1 MAAGAR
7 QHDVR
12 QYAGFD
18 ATMAENDGGPVNA
31 AEIGDKILEAH
42 PYMFRNNRGA
52 AKTEHGY
59 ITFGIP
65 APPKGRRER
74 DDDLKGSD
82 YVGFIVVKG
91 VPIFAAIEVK
101 TKKDRLKTGQVR
113 WLKFVDA
120 QGGIAQ
126 LWQEVS
132 DDTILITSASEL

>member
-1 MAAGAR
+1 M
-7 QHDVR
+7 
-12 QYAGFD
+12 
-18 ATMAENDGGPVNA
+18 NA
-31 AEIGDKILEAH
+31 AEIGDKILEAY

>member
-1 MAAGAR
+1 
-7 QHDVR
+7 
-12 QYAGFD
+12 
-18 ATMAENDGGPVNA
+18 VNA
-31 AEIGDKILEAH
+31 AEIGDKILEAY

-101 TKKDRLKTGQVR
+101 TKRDRLKTGQVR

-126 LWQEVS
+126 LWQEMS
-132 DDTILITSASEL
+132 DDTIMITEASEL

>member
-1 MAAGAR
+1 
-7 QHDVR
+7 
-12 QYAGFD
+12 
-18 ATMAENDGGPVNA
+18 MAENDGEQVNA

>member
-1 MAAGAR
+1 
-7 QHDVR
+7 
-12 QYAGFD
+12 
-18 ATMAENDGGPVNA
+18 MAENDGEQVNA

-126 LWQEVS
+126 LWQEMS
-132 DDTILITSASEL
+132 DDTIMITEASEL